1 MHYLIQKNACQHSFC
16 IVFHYMYHVGY
27 VDYGHSLILIVCMK
41 TSLSPSFESHLQSL
55 LTLDPPRAKSLCVTI
70 LGDAIGPH
78 GGVAWLG
85 DLITLLEPLGINERL
100 LRTSVFRLVAQG
112 WLKSERLGRRS
123 RYELAEQ
130 GLKLTAR
137 ASKRIYVGPPTQWDG
152 SWTVVILPKIGNHG
166 LAERNALRDQ
176 LVWEGFGVLAQGVFA
191 HPHANPQI
199 AHDILGKLGIADLA
213 LVLHATDNAIAGG
226 LPIASL
232 ADQCWNLNEL
242 SAQYELFFNR
252 FAPFESFVQKGIEPK
267 QAFALRALMVHAW
280 RRVVLHDPQL
290 PSAMLPANWP
300 GQSSRALCERL
311 YWQIFDLSEAYMKE
325 QLEPDPAAIHT
336 LDPSVFE
343 RFGGAPD
350 KIAKQAVIKP

>member
-1 MHYLIQKNACQHSFC
+1 
-16 IVFHYMYHVGY
+16 
-27 VDYGHSLILIVCMK
+27 MK
-41 TSLSPSFESHLQSL
+41 MNPSTSFESHLQAL
-55 LTLDPPRAKSLCVTI
+55 LALDPPRAKSLCVTV

-137 ASKRIYVGPPTQWDG
+137 ASNRIYVGPPMEWDG
-152 SWTVVILPKIGNHG
+152 SWTVVILPRIGNHG
-166 LAERNALRDQ
+166 LVERNALRDQ

-199 AHDILGKLGIADLA
+199 AHDILEKLGIPDLA
-213 LVLHATDNAIAGG
+213 LVLHATDNAVPGG

-232 ADQCWNLNEL
+232 ANECWNLNAL
-242 SAQYELFFNR
+242 SAQYQLFYDH
-252 FAPFESFVQKGIEPK
+252 FAPFEALLKQGVEPK
-267 QAFALRALMVHAW
+267 QAFMLRALMVHAW

-290 PSAMLPANWP
+290 PAAMLPERWP
-300 GQSSRALCERL
+300 GQTARALCERL
-311 YWQIFDLSEAYMKE
+311 YWQVFSASETYIRS
-325 QLEPDPAAIHT
+325 QLEADPAEKADST
-336 LDPSVFE
+336 PRRALDPTVYQ
-343 RFGGAPD
+343 RFGGAP
-350 KIAKQAVIKP
+350 ATLARAE

>member
-1 MHYLIQKNACQHSFC
+1 MN
-16 IVFHYMYHVGY
+16 
-27 VDYGHSLILIVCMK
+27 
-41 TSLSPSFESHLQSL
+41 TSQPANFETHLQTL
-55 LTLDPPRAKSLCVTI
+55 LEQDPPRAKSLCVTV

-112 WLKSERLGRRS
+112 WLKSERQGRRS
-123 RYELAEQ
+123 RYALADQ

-137 ASKRIYVGPPTQWDG
+137 ASKRIYVGPPIQWDG
-152 SWTVVILPKIGNHG
+152 SWTVVILPRIGNHG

-199 AHDILGKLGIADLA
+199 AHEILAKLGIADLA
-213 LVLHATDNAIAGG
+213 LVLHATDNAVPGG

-242 SAQYELFFNR
+242 STQYQLFYDR
-252 FAPFESFVQKGIEPK
+252 FAPFESFVREGIDPK

-290 PSAMLPANWP
+290 PSAMLPENWP
-300 GQSSRALCERL
+300 GQSARALCERL
-311 YWQIFDLSEAYMKE
+311 YWQIFNRSEIYMKE
-325 QLEPDPAAIHT
+325 QLETDPTTRQA
-336 LDPSVFE
+336 LDPSVYL
-343 RFGGAPD
+343 RFGGAP
-350 KIAKQAVIKP
+350 AGMA